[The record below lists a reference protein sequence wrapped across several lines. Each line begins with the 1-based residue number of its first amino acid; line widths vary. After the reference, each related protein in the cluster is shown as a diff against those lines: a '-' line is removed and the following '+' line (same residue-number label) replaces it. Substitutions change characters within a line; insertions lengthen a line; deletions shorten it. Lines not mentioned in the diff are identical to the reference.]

1 MSPPLR
7 HKRDR
12 LSPGLRDLAP
22 RSGLALTFGVAIAR
36 AGSSSAW
43 SPCHSCP
50 ITRTASLLRSQ
61 AYASRRSLS
70 AANSAPA
77 MNQPSI
83 TSSARIIAI
92 ATGLL
97 LLVPLFAMRFTS
109 EVRWGPG
116 DFVVAAILLFGAGMV
131 YTLAARLA
139 SSKFSRLLIGLLV
152 LVALLTVWAELAVG
166 LFS

>member
-1 MSPPLR
+1 
-7 HKRDR
+7 
-12 LSPGLRDLAP
+12 
-22 RSGLALTFGVAIAR
+22 
-36 AGSSSAW
+36 
-43 SPCHSCP
+43 
-50 ITRTASLLRSQ
+50 
-61 AYASRRSLS
+61 
-70 AANSAPA
+70 